1 MPSVRLIVSGNV
13 HGVFYRA
20 SAQERAERLGITGH
34 VRNLPDGTV
43 EVLAYG
49 DQETLKRFIEFCRE
63 NPGVSSVS
71 DLKVE
76 WFPQTRGATDGFRII
91 D

>member
-1 MPSVRLIVSGNV
+1 MASVRLIISGKV

-20 SAQERAERLGITGH
+20 SVQEYAERLGVAGH

-43 EVLAYG
+43 EVVAHG
-49 DQETLKRFIEFCRE
+49 DREKVERFIEFCRD

-71 DLKVE
+71 DLNVE
-76 WFPQTRGATDGFRII
+76 WFRQTRGAPEGFRII